1 MPANSNP
8 VMFAHFARRE
18 RALQPSLKQHRLRLH
33 EYARRCTV
41 SANLTIR
48 LSDEQ
53 KQQLDRL
60 AESTG
65 RSRAF
70 HADQAIRRYLA
81 EEAWQIQET
90 LEGIEEAEAGDFA
103 TDGEMAES
111 FAKWGVNAR

>member
-1 MPANSNP
+1 M
-8 VMFAHFARRE
+8 
-18 RALQPSLKQHRLRLH
+18 
-33 EYARRCTV
+33 

-103 TDGEMAES
+103 TDEEMAES